1 MVCDSFILLG
11 IYHLSNFPIILRQY
25 DYLASIDSL
34 MDGLLDTIG
43 QILWYSMLATP
54 FITIPVVWRHSK
66 QRKAIKILAG
76 LGLALLLSLV
86 LGVISFVIC
95 MRNGLGPT

>member
-1 MVCDSFILLG
+1 
-11 IYHLSNFPIILRQY
+11 
-25 DYLASIDSL
+25 

-43 QILWYSMLATP
+43 QILWYSMLVTP
-54 FITIPVVWRHSK
+54 FITIPIVWRCSK
-66 QRKAIKILAG
+66 QTKAIKILAG